1 MKARI
6 WLTGFEPFGHH
17 TENPSKILVERILD
31 STQFRQLQEVL
42 PYGLESET
50 IELAF
55 SGEILS
61 VDEEGSRFSTEHFED
76 FDAVIHVGLNEK
88 AEKVRLEMCAIN
100 ESDFRIPDNS
110 GRQLAETFVDESGL
124 ALLHSTA
131 HRPSIEHAFTDNDA
145 VEISEDCGRFVCNE
159 TYYRTL
165 HSIENRGLQSRGRA
179 LPAIFVHIPP
189 FEFVSEEKQLDI
201 LYELS
206 ARIVQKPIV
215 QVVGGVL
222 INPDHQILACRR
234 APDQVMAGYW
244 EFPGG
249 KVDAGETNFQ
259 ALKRELNEELG
270 LHVDSASHVD
280 TIVHDYGSMIV
291 NIAFFSCQIAPSE
304 MTPIVHDE
312 FLWVSEDEA
321 ASLNWLPADVEFV
334 NRLIDTGFS
343 SI

>member
-6 WLTGFEPFGHH
+6 WMTGFEPFGHH
-17 TENPSKILVERILD
+17 AENPSKILVERILD
-31 STQFRQLQEVL
+31 STQFHQLQEVS

-50 IELAF
+50 IELAY

-61 VDEEGSRFSTEHFED
+61 VDEEGSRLSTEHFED

-88 AEKVRLEMCAIN
+88 AEKIRFEMCAIN
-100 ESDFRIPDNS
+100 ESNFRIPDNS

-124 ALLHSTA
+124 ALLHSTV

-189 FEFVSEEKQLDI
+189 FEFVSEEKQLEI
-201 LYELS
+201 LCELS

-222 INPDHQILACRR
+222 INPSHQILACRR

-259 ALKRELNEELG
+259 ALKRELDEELG

-280 TIVHDYGSMIV
+280 TIGHDYGSMIV